1 MYSLSYTGIEF
12 MNILYLQ
19 VYIYSKQYLRLCYK
33 FTAAILCLLLYTVL
47 LTFHYQSLYTCF
59 YTWTNST
66 FILICNTRISAYFT
80 LPGLGAAVRA
90 AAIAHVPCGSLL
102 TMSSAFIHNL
112 KKCTIQISLLIY
124 HF

>member
-33 FTAAILCLLLYTVL
+33 FTAAMLCLLLYTFNYL
-47 LTFHYQSLYTCF
+47 SLYTCL
-59 YTWTNST
+59 YTSTNST
-66 FILICNTRISAYFT
+66 FILICNTSIGAYFI

-90 AAIAHVPCGSLL
+90 AAIAHVPYGSFP
-102 TMSSAFIHNL
+102 TMSSVYSKFEVHDTN
-112 KKCTIQISLLIY
+112 
-124 HF
+124 